1 MEQLL
6 RGEEIPAITKYDIES
21 PVLYFPIRH
30 HSPACSW
37 HLKQAIE
44 AYKPEVI
51 LIEGPEN
58 AQEQIDTLKSYGT
71 VEKIA
76 EKQRAVFRFFTNTG
90 HKAGKKL

>member
-1 MEQLL
+1 MRVPQQRFDPGVLP
-6 RGEEIPAITKYDIES
+6 GSKNYFFASPMTEEFIYTGSKIITK
-21 PVLYFPIRH
+21 
-30 HSPACSW
+30 
-37 HLKQAIE
+37 
-44 AYKPEVI
+44 
-51 LIEGPEN
+51 EN

>member
-1 MEQLL
+1 MT
-6 RGEEIPAITKYDIES
+6 EEFIDTGSKIITK
-21 PVLYFPIRH
+21 
-30 HSPACSW
+30 
-37 HLKQAIE
+37 
-44 AYKPEVI
+44 
-51 LIEGPEN
+51 EN